1 MFQCTIQDHC
11 VVNETTNDNILI
23 NYQKTVAL
31 SYQSLDDEINKLYPN
46 LKRTSKQDV
55 RTYVKFLQSK
65 FPKLTDTI
73 CENYV
78 DARDGY
84 DRRSRRTSWQSSA
97 TMSGRRRCLKS
108 GMGSTRISQVP

>member
-1 MFQCTIQDHC
+1 M
-11 VVNETTNDNILI
+11 NETTNENILI

-78 DARDGY
+78 NTKGTCDG
-84 DRRSRRTSWQSSA
+84 RSRPTSWRSSV
-97 TMSGRRRCLKS
+97 TMSGRQKCSKS
-108 GMGSTRISQVP
+108 GTDSTRISPAP